1 MRVERALLTAA
12 LVAAPCWAAEGCGAR
27 TGLEAPEI
35 YGPHLLDC
43 SEFRA
48 FVQPATL
55 DTFFV
60 IDSSK
65 SMTNPTAQGDRK
77 WDVLRVSLA
86 QYLMKPTTAGTYAGV
101 SFFPRV
107 NAGIAEDCRD
117 GGDCNGGACVPLGHC
132 NANESLTCSNDADC
146 PNPGDQCER
155 FGLCKFKDIMCEP
168 KKGECKDAGG
178 NCIESGY
185 CEGFLR
191 CAADDYRIVD
201 PRPLPAA
208 AGDLLAAYDAQALSG
223 YTPTLPAV
231 AGGVASCSAW
241 MNAHPTHKAVVVLA
255 TDGLPDRCD
264 EDFVNK
270 GFTAGIANVAGSAAL
285 GRADGVLTF
294 VIGVFAPKDETY
306 ATASLDQVA
315 AAGGTG
321 KAFIISTETDVAAL
335 LTAALAEVRNSAR
348 CEFAIPQNTSVDLAT
363 VRVYLDEVSPPVAP
377 VANAAACG
385 DAGGFYYDVPPSA
398 TSHPRRL
405 VLCPA
410 SCAKNAS
417 HEIRVSC
424 R

>member
-1 MRVERALLTAA
+1 MLTAA
-12 LVAAPCWAAEGCGAR
+12 LAAAPWCAAYGCGAR
-27 TGLEAPEI
+27 TGLDAPEI

-65 SMTNPTAQGDRK
+65 SMNNETAQKQRK
-77 WDVLRVSLA
+77 WDAVRASLA
-86 QYLMKPTTAGTYAGV
+86 QYLSKPTTAGTFAGL
-101 SFFPRV
+101 SFFPIV

-117 GGDCNGGACVPLGHC
+117 ASDCGEAGGGCVPLGHC
-132 NANESLTCSNDADC
+132 NANESITCSIDADC
-146 PNPGDQCER
+146 PNPGDSCER
-155 FGLCKFKDIMCEP
+155 FGLCKFKNIMCEP
-168 KKGECKDAGG
+168 KKGECKDEGG
-178 NCIESGY
+178 NCVESGY
-185 CEGFLR
+185 CENFLR
-191 CAADDYRIVD
+191 CDAGAYLITNPEPLPKAAAD
-201 PRPLPAA
+201 
-208 AGDLLAAYDAQALSG
+208 LLKRYDAQELSG

-231 AGGVASCSAW
+231 TGGVQSCSAW

-264 EDFVNK
+264 EDFVGQ
-270 GFTAGIANVAGSAAL
+270 GFNAGIANVRNSAAA

-294 VIGVFAPKDETY
+294 VVGVFAPKDETY
-306 ATASLDQVA
+306 AAAALNQVA

-321 KAFIISTETDVAAL
+321 KAFIISTETDVAAQL
-335 LTAALAEVRNSAR
+335 SVALEEVRTSAR

-363 VRVYLDEVSPPVAP
+363 VRVYVDEVSPPVSP
-377 VANAAACG
+377 VPNAAACTN
-385 DAGGFYYDVPPSA
+385 AGGFYYDVPP
-398 TSHPRRL
+398 TLTQHPRRL

-410 SCAKNAS
+410 SCAKNVS
-417 HEIRVSC
+417 HEIRVTC